1 MNKLLLVL
9 PPAICACAV
18 AETAPQLHL
27 LQASYKADTLTL
39 KLAARPDKALH
50 ARCMQVLENPPE
62 DNVEESP
69 YRYEVEKIKAE
80 EEGGY
85 YLVGRSCVTGVK
97 SDLHITDA
105 SGNVFTPQ
113 ATVICE
119 ENGILL
125 ITLEFDLSAATV
137 LPAIDTLTINGKL
150 EYAAHYNRES
160 ELTEPTDFALPC
172 KLSIG
177 GYLVT
182 MSVDDVSSDDETDA
196 EEDIE
201 GDDTEGDVWADVS
214 EEELTEEDESSDDET
229 DAEEDIEGEDTEG
242 DVWADVSEEELTEE
256 DESYGEE
263 YDDEEIQEAEESEDA
278 TEEATYSGYI
288 HIESPDREK
297 LPLSLITNIIIYD
310 EIDEDV
316 VISDGTDEKLEIRGT
331 LGNDDMDRCGWDF
344 ACKEGILPQQ
354 GKISLRIR
362 RKAHTRRYQ
371 FNQKLPVLQIK

>member
-50 ARCMQVLENPPE
+50 ARCMQALENPPE

-150 EYAAHYNRES
+150 EYAAHYNLES

-182 MSVDDVSSDDETDA
+182 MSVDDVSTDDETD
-196 EEDIE
+196 D
-201 GDDTEGDVWADVS
+201 
-214 EEELTEEDESSDDET
+214 
-229 DAEEDIEGEDTEG
+229 EEDIEGEAPEG

-316 VISDGTDEKLEIRGT
+316 VISDRTDEKLEIRGT
-331 LGNDDMDRCGWDF
+331 LGNDDMDRYCWDF

-371 FNQKLPVLQIK
+371 FNQKLPVLQLK